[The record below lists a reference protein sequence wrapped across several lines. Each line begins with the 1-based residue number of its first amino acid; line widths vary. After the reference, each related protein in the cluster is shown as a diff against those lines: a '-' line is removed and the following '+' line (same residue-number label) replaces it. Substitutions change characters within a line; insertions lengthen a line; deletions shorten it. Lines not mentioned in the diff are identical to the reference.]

1 MCYFYD
7 IIFLVIDVKVVTD
20 FKDYQIL
27 DMSEGMKLEDWNG
40 YKLLRPDPQIIWN
53 HKEHEELWDKVDATY
68 YRSNKGGG
76 HWDSNHLPSS
86 WQVSYKDLTFNIK
99 LMGFKHTGL
108 FPEQAYNWNLIRE
121 KIKKADRK
129 VKVLNLFAYTGA
141 ASVAAASAGAEVVH
155 VDSSRGMV
163 DWAKENLASSNLA
176 DKPVR
181 FLVDDVIKFVK
192 REIRRGNKYDIIL
205 MDPPSFGRGSNGETW
220 DIEKDLYP
228 LVELCTEILSDD
240 PIMFLINSYT
250 TGLSMTV
257 LENILNLTVN
267 QKYKGVISSDE
278 IGLPMKNSNLIL
290 PCGIYARW
298 EKESDM

>member
-1 MCYFYD
+1 MK
-7 IIFLVIDVKVVTD
+7 IVND
-20 FKDYQIL
+20 FTEYQIL
-27 DMSEGMKLEDWNG
+27 DMADGMKLENWNG
-40 YKLLRPDPQIIWN
+40 YKLLRPDPQIIWSYKSN
-53 HKEHEELWDKVDATY
+53 EKEWQNIDATY

-76 HWDSNHLPSS
+76 SWDIKNSQLPAS
-86 WQVSYKDLTFNIK
+86 WQVHYQDLTFNIK

-121 KIKKADRK
+121 KIKNASKP

-141 ASVAAASAGAEVVH
+141 ASVAALSAGAEVVH

-163 DWAKENLASSNLA
+163 DWAKENVSASNLA
-176 DKPVR
+176 DKPIR
-181 FLVDDVIKFVK
+181 FLVDDVVKFVK

-205 MDPPSFGRGSNGETW
+205 MDPPSFGRGSNGEVW

-228 LVELCTEILSDD
+228 LVELCTELLSDK
-240 PIMFLINSYT
+240 PILFLINSYT

-257 LENILNLTVN
+257 LENILSLTVN
-267 QKYKGVISSDE
+267 KKCPGHISSDE
-278 IGLPMKNSNLIL
+278 LGIKMHNSNLIL

-298 EKESDM
+298 EKDM